1 MHAHVHA
8 SPQIEC
14 SRWRLP
20 RLFMVASTCTTLTYM
35 LLLRRDGFSSYT
47 GEPKPLLEE
56 QSCFFGWVFFFRNH
70 GVTAAWRLY
79 FYVQCKSRDWER
91 EWRGALAAH
100 VYVCTPVQVV
110 LKTNTEGRT
119 KSFLEGYA

>member
-1 MHAHVHA
+1 
-8 SPQIEC
+8 
-14 SRWRLP
+14 
-20 RLFMVASTCTTLTYM
+20 MVASTCTALTHL
-35 LLLRRDGFSSYT
+35 LLLRRDDFSSYAD
-47 GEPKPLLEE
+47 EPKPSLEE
-56 QSCFFGWVFFFRNH
+56 QSCFFGWFFFRNH

-100 VYVCTPVQVV
+100 VYVCTLVQVV
-110 LKTNTEGRT
+110 LKTNTKGRT